1 MKVVRK
7 ARSSDVDELAR
18 LSFQLGYPI
27 SRNELEPIFAQLDA
41 DPDHAFFVIEK
52 EPTDLVGYVHIFLT
66 RRLFLTP
73 FAELGGLV
81 VDDQYRGMSLGSD
94 LLQAAEHWAQAQGIG
109 ELRVR
114 SNVLREGA
122 RDFYLKH
129 GFDDR
134 KKQTV
139 FYKSISM

>member
-7 ARSSDVDELAR
+7 ARSSDVDELVR

-27 SRNELEPIFAQLDA
+27 SRNELGDIFAQLDA
-41 DPDHAFFVIEK
+41 DPDHALFVIEK
-52 EPTDLVGYVHIFLT
+52 ETTDLVGYVHIFLT
-66 RRLFLTP
+66 RRLFLAP

-94 LLQAAEHWAQAQGIG
+94 LLQAAEHWTQAQGIG

-114 SNVLREGA
+114 SNVLRDGA